1 MAIKAAIN
9 GFGRIG
15 RSIFRAAWLADN
27 VDIVAINDTSD
38 ASALAHLLKYDSVR
52 GIFDAEVIA
61 DGNFLFINGRKI
73 AVLTEPD
80 PAALPWRE
88 LGVEV
93 AIEATGRFTARH
105 QAEQHLQA
113 GASQVIITAPGTDP
127 DATIC
132 MGVNEAIYNPQQHR
146 IVSNASCTTNC
157 LAPVAKVLMEQFGI
171 VKGMMTTVHAYTN
184 GQQIL
189 DHLDDDP
196 RRARA
201 AALSIIPTTTGAARG
216 VARVLPELE
225 GRLDGISVRVPTP
238 NVSLISLVVETEHP
252 TSIAEVNNSLRKAA
266 HSNFK
271 GILEYCDQPL
281 VSIDFNGN
289 PASSIVDALSTNVI
303 GGNMVKVL
311 SWYDNEW
318 GYSNRVVELLQYI
331 CSPPHNNP

>member
-15 RSIFRAAWLADN
+15 RSIFRAAWLADDL
-27 VDIVAINDTSD
+27 DIVAINDTGD
-38 ASALAHLLKYDSVR
+38 AAALAHLLKYDSVH
-52 GIFDAEVIA
+52 GIFDAEVGTA
-61 DGNFLFINGRKI
+61 GGALLINGQRI
-73 AVLTEPD
+73 QVLTQPD
-80 PAALPWRE
+80 PALLPWRK

-93 AIEATGRFTARH
+93 AIEATGRFTARN
-105 QAEQHLQA
+105 QAEQHLLA
-113 GASQVIITAPGTDP
+113 GASRVIITAPGTDP
-127 DATIC
+127 DVTIC
-132 MGVNEAIYNPQQHR
+132 MGVNQATFDPQRHR
-146 IVSNASCTTNC
+146 IISNASCTTNC
-157 LAPVAKVLMEQFGI
+157 LAPVAKVLMDNFGI

-189 DHLDDDP
+189 DHLDTDP

-201 AALSIIPTTTGAARG
+201 AALSLIPTTTGAARG

-238 NVSLISLVVETEHP
+238 NVSLISLVVETERV
-252 TSIAEVNNSLRKAA
+252 TSIAEVNESLRQAA
-266 HSNFK
+266 ASDFIN
-271 GILEYCDQPL
+271 ILEYCDQPL

-318 GYSNRVVELLQYI
+318 GYSNRVVELLQHI
-331 CSPPHNNP
+331 CSP

>member
-15 RSIFRAAWLADN
+15 RSIFRAAWLEDG
-27 VDIVAINDTSD
+27 VDIVAINDTGD
-38 ASALAHLLKYDSVR
+38 AAALAQLLKYDSVH
-52 GIFDAEVIA
+52 GIFDAEVGTA
-61 DGNFLFINGRKI
+61 DGALLINGRRI
-73 AVLTEPD
+73 SVLTQPD
-80 PAALPWRE
+80 PALLPWRK

-105 QAEQHLQA
+105 QAEQHLRA
-113 GASQVIITAPGTDP
+113 GATRVIITAPGTDP
-127 DATIC
+127 DVTIC
-132 MGVNEAIYNPQQHR
+132 MGVNQSTFDPQRHR

-157 LAPVAKVLMEQFGI
+157 LAPVAKVLMDNFGV

-189 DHLDDDP
+189 DHLDEDP

-238 NVSLISLVVETEHP
+238 NVSLISLVVETERD
-252 TSIAEVNNSLRKAA
+252 TSIAEVNDSLRQAA
-266 HSNFK
+266 SSDFRN
-271 GILEYCDQPL
+271 ILEYCDQPL
-281 VSIDFNGN
+281 VSIDFKGN

-318 GYSNRVVELLQYI
+318 GYSNRVVELLHHI
-331 CSPPHNNP
+331 CTP

>member
-15 RSIFRAAWLADN
+15 RSIFRAAWLAD
-27 VDIVAINDTSD
+27 DLEIVAINDTGD
-38 ASALAHLLKYDSVR
+38 ATALAQLLKYDSVH
-52 GIFDAEVIA
+52 GIFDAEVSTA
-61 DGNFLFINGRKI
+61 DGALLVNGQKI
-73 AVLTEPD
+73 TVLTQPD
-80 PAALPWRE
+80 PSALPWRK

-93 AIEATGRFTARH
+93 AIEATGRFTDRH
-105 QAEQHLQA
+105 QAQQHLQA
-113 GASQVIITAPGTDP
+113 GASRVIITAPGTDP
-127 DATIC
+127 DITIC
-132 MGVNEAIYNPQQHR
+132 MGVNQSIFDPQRHR

-157 LAPVAKVLMEQFGI
+157 LAPVAKVLMENFGI

-189 DHLDDDP
+189 DHLDADP

-216 VARVLPELE
+216 VSRVLPELE
-225 GRLDGISVRVPTP
+225 GRLDGISLRVPTP
-238 NVSLISLVVETEHP
+238 NVSLISLVVETERV
-252 TSIAEVNNSLRKAA
+252 TSIAEVNESLRQAA
-266 HSNFK
+266 CSDFRN
-271 GILEYCDQPL
+271 ILEYCDQPL
-281 VSIDFNGN
+281 VSIDFKGN

-318 GYSNRVVELLQYI
+318 GYSNRVVELLKHI
-331 CSPPHNNP
+331 CSP

>member
-15 RSIFRAAWLADN
+15 RSIFRAAWLSEN

-38 ASALAHLLKYDSVR
+38 ASALAHLLKYDSVH
-52 GIFDAEVIA
+52 GIFDAEVTVE
-61 DGNFLFINGRKI
+61 GNFLLINGKKI
-73 AVLTEPD
+73 AVLTQPD
-80 PAALPWRE
+80 PASLPWRQ
-88 LGVEV
+88 LGIEV

-105 QAEQHLQA
+105 NAELHLKA
-113 GASQVIITAPGTDP
+113 GASRVIITAPGTDP
-127 DATIC
+127 DVTIC
-132 MGVNEAIYNPQQHR
+132 MGVNESVYNPQQHR

-157 LAPVAKVLMEQFGI
+157 LAPVAKILMDNFGI

-189 DHLDDDP
+189 DHLDEDP

-238 NVSLISLVVETEHP
+238 NVSLISLVVETNQP
-252 TSIAEVNNSLRKAA
+252 TSIPEVNDRLRKAA
-266 HSNFK
+266 HTNFK
-271 GILEYCDQPL
+271 GILEYCEQPL

-289 PASSIVDALSTNVI
+289 PSSSIVDALSTNVI

-318 GYSNRVVELLQYI
+318 GYSNRVVELLHHI
-331 CSPPHNNP
+331 CRS

>member
-15 RSIFRAAWLADN
+15 RSIFRAAWLADDI
-27 VDIVAINDTSD
+27 DIVAINDTSD
-38 ASALAHLLKYDSVR
+38 ASALAHLLKYDSVQ

-61 DGNFLFINGRKI
+61 EGNSLLINGKKI
-73 AVLTEPD
+73 AVLTQPD
-80 PAALPWRE
+80 PGALPWRE
-88 LGVEV
+88 LGIEV
-93 AIEATGRFTARH
+93 AIEATGQFTARH
-105 QAEQHLQA
+105 QAEAHLQA

-127 DATIC
+127 DVTIC
-132 MGVNEAIYNPQQHR
+132 MGVNESVYNPQRHR

-157 LAPVAKVLMEQFGI
+157 LAPVAKVLMDNFGI
-171 VKGMMTTVHAYTN
+171 IKGMMTTVHAYTN

-189 DHLDDDP
+189 DHLDEDP
-196 RRARA
+196 RRSRA

-238 NVSLISLVVETEHP
+238 NVSLISLVVETKHP
-252 TSIAEVNNSLRKAA
+252 TSITEVNDKLRIAA
-266 HSNFK
+266 TSNFK
-271 GILEYCDQPL
+271 GILEYCEQPL

-311 SWYDNEW
+311 AWYDNEW
-318 GYSNRVVELLQYI
+318 GYSNRVVELLRHI
-331 CSPPHNNP
+331 CYS